1 MPIAQ
6 PTFDQLTL
14 LARLARLTELNTE
27 PDDAGALFEELGEPG
42 WTAVAPNVPPFTPN
56 GFYIAGQP
64 PIPIPNA
71 EGVLLHNAETHALAI
86 GFRGVGGVGG
96 DLGRLV
102 DFYETGFDQAG
113 HFAKFAP
120 LLNAAA
126 EFIAD
131 PDNAI
136 ETVYVGGHSLG
147 GAMVQQ
153 VFADQDDRFFNEDLT
168 VVGATFASPGARDV
182 PEEPSTAET
191 QLLHTGGEGDPVFGL
206 LDNSALLLPLVA
218 AVGPTVENVVAQFGI
233 DLDSMAEA
241 QEVLAFPSL
250 PRGATLDMFEMPLL
264 STALD
269 PATLTLPEI
278 HSNSLNA
285 QVFGE
290 LNQLGLT
297 TQEFLTADRVVAYVT
312 PDGAAASNDVF
323 ASDNQGND
331 IVAGFAGNDML
342 FGGSGDDIIGGGDD
356 RDTVGGNRGD
366 DRLYGQEGNDLLRGG
381 VDEDELYG
389 GPGFDELHGQSGQD
403 RLWGGAG
410 NDLLE
415 GGSGDDRLSGQGGN
429 DALFGLTGDD
439 RLFGGPQSDALYGG
453 GGDDRLFGGGGN
465 DALFGRGGDDR
476 LDGEANNDLYVGGGG
491 QDAFVF
497 AGEAFGAD
505 LVADFTP
512 GEDHLRLIDVL
523 DGDGNAVTAFEDLDD
538 NGSGAIDGDDGS
550 ASQAGDALVL
560 TLGAGHI
567 ALVNIDSL
575 APADVQITAVS

>member
-14 LARLARLTELNTE
+14 LARLAHLTELNTA
-27 PDDAGALFEELGEPG
+27 PSSAGALFAELGEPG
-42 WTAVAPNVPPFTPN
+42 WTAVEN
-56 GFYIAGQP
+56 GFYVAG
-64 PIPIPNA
+64 NA
-71 EGVLLHNAETHALAI
+71 EGVLLHNSETRALAI
-86 GFRGVGGVGG
+86 GFRGVGGAGG
-96 DLGRLV
+96 NQERLF
-102 DFYETGFDQAG
+102 DFFEAGFDQDG

-120 LLNAAA
+120 LLDTAAA
-126 EFIAD
+126 FIAAQD

-153 VFADQDDRFFNEDLT
+153 VFAAQDNRFFNDDLT
-168 VVGATFASPGARDV
+168 IVGATFASPGARDV
-182 PEEPSTAET
+182 PVDPSPAET

-206 LDNSALLLPLVA
+206 LDNPAELLPLVTVA
-218 AVGPTVENVVAQFGI
+218 GPILEQAFG
-233 DLDSMAEA
+233 LPPGVLLAEA

-250 PRGATLDMFEMPLL
+250 PRGGTLDTFEMPLL
-264 STALD
+264 STEIGIDLGVVP
-269 PATLTLPEI
+269 PALTLPEI

-297 TQEFLTADRVVAYVT
+297 TQEFLTADRVVADVT

-331 IVAGFAGNDML
+331 IVAGFAGIDML
-342 FGGSGDDIIGGGDD
+342 FGGLGDDIIGGGADP
-356 RDTVGGNRGD
+356 DTVAGNRGD
-366 DRLYGQEGNDLLRGG
+366 DRLYGQEGRDLLLGG
-381 VDEDELYG
+381 LGEDELYG
-389 GPGFDELHGQSGQD
+389 GPGFDELHGQAGQD
-403 RLWGGAG
+403 HLWGGDG
-410 NDLLE
+410 NDLLD
-415 GGSGDDRLSGQGGN
+415 GGSGDDRLHGEGDN

-453 GGDDRLFGGGGN
+453 SGDDRLFGGGGN

-476 LDGEANNDLYVGGGG
+476 LEGEAKNDLYVGGGG

-497 AGEAFGAD
+497 AGESFGAD

-512 GEDHLRLIDVL
+512 GADHLRLIDVL
-523 DGDGNAVTAFEDLDD
+523 DGEGNAVTAFEDLDD

-550 ASQAGDALVL
+550 AHQAGDALVL

-567 ALVNIDSL
+567 TLVNVDSL
-575 APADVQITAVS
+575 APADVQIPAVS